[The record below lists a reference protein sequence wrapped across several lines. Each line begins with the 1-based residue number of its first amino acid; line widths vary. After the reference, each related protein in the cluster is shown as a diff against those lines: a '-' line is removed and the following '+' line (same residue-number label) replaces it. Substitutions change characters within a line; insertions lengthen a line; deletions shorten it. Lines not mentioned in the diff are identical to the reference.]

1 LLKEAKRQTI
11 IRIFNLPHLPGRS
24 GRFSSLAQSRAS
36 QLEKES
42 IMSKKPSHYA
52 HVVSTPKKQGEKA
65 YWTRVGSVFQHQ
77 SGKGFDIV
85 LAEGIAVN
93 GRIVC
98 TEPKGTEEQ
107 DTGQ

>member
-1 LLKEAKRQTI
+1 
-11 IRIFNLPHLPGRS
+11 
-24 GRFSSLAQSRAS
+24 
-36 QLEKES
+36 
-42 IMSKKPSHYA
+42 MSKKPSHYA
-52 HVVSTPKKQGEKA
+52 HVVSTPKKEGEKA
-65 YWTRVGSVFQHQ
+65 FWTRVGSVFPHQ
-77 SGKGFDIV
+77 NGKGFDIV